1 MKHEQSMLSEY
12 ISEGGGYRANVHRI
26 VLNGNVLYSVTK
38 NDLHLGYYN
47 TEHEAGAIAEDSI
60 L

>member
-1 MKHEQSMLSEY
+1 MKHEQILLSEY
-12 ISEGGGYRANVHRI
+12 ISDDGGHKAIVNRI

-47 TEHEAGAIAEDSI
+47 TEHEAEAIAEVSI

>member
-1 MKHEQSMLSEY
+1 MKHEQILLSEY
-12 ISEGGGYRANVHRI
+12 MSEGGGYTASVNRI

-47 TEHEAGAIAEDSI
+47 TEHEAEAVAEDSI